1 MPSWPRLPR
10 GQRSR
15 AGPFPRVAPSP
26 RLKQGFAGL
35 QVGVGFS
42 RVVFFFFPLFPPLIV
57 FCGGA
62 GFLLSVS
69 EVCSS
74 AEKD

>member
-10 GQRSR
+10 GRRSR

-42 RVVFFFFPLFPPLIV
+42 RVVFFFFLFFLPSLSFV
-57 FCGGA
+57 A
-62 GFLLSVS
+62 GQVS
-69 EVCSS
+69 C
-74 AEKD
+74 